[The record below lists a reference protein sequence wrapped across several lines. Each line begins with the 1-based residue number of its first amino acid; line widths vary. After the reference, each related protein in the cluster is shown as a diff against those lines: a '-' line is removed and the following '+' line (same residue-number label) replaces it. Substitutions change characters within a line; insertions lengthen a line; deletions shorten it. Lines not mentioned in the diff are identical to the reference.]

1 MLWEPSPGACRKTD
15 SQCRNPASEQG
26 SLLEHPY
33 SQTWFP
39 LYRMPAKVLSS
50 RCGGKWHIKVHPTPS
65 NSAPF
70 LARRLLVFFPDQN
83 HELWQTTQLKACNWS
98 KWSFTIFQA
107 AQPIQQD
114 GGKQAAF
121 QVLAPFN
128 LPQNLSRTSPV
139 PQALA
144 GCLQLL
150 APRGRLSPGVETAP
164 VGPLDPPQPWIDPSA
179 SEQLTSYYLC
189 HTEWKIELPNIC
201 EWTFCE
207 PFPGC

>member
-26 SLLEHPY
+26 SLLERPY

-39 LYRMPAKVLSS
+39 LHRMPAKVLSS

-114 GGKQAAF
+114 GGMRAAF
-121 QVLAPFN
+121 QVLATINFPPKFLESQSSSRGARRVCAASHAVPIAH
-128 LPQNLSRTSPV
+128 LP
-139 PQALA
+139 
-144 GCLQLL
+144 GIKQLRWR
-150 APRGRLSPGVETAP
+150 RGI
-164 VGPLDPPQPWIDPSA
+164 PLGR
-179 SEQLTSYYLC
+179 E
-189 HTEWKIELPNIC
+189 
-201 EWTFCE
+201 
-207 PFPGC
+207 

>member
-1 MLWEPSPGACRKTD
+1 MEKKRRVGTYIEHCAGVATLFVPIHWSMLWEPSPGACRKTD

-39 LYRMPAKVLSS
+39 LHRMPAKVLSS

-114 GGKQAAF
+114 RGKRAAF
-121 QVLAPFN
+121 QVLAPIN
-128 LPQNLSRTSPV
+128 LPPKFL
-139 PQALA
+139 
-144 GCLQLL
+144 
-150 APRGRLSPGVETAP
+150 
-164 VGPLDPPQPWIDPSA
+164 
-179 SEQLTSYYLC
+179 
-189 HTEWKIELPNIC
+189 
-201 EWTFCE
+201 
-207 PFPGC
+207 